1 MDRRIILFLMFLFS
15 VVGMQAQTGL
25 AINPVF
31 KGDVIPASR
40 MVETSVRGRSL
51 SQYHLSYYH
60 SLRFEASKKELLT
73 INRLFDQD
81 CKQSI
86 ETYRIK
92 KGSHDCK
99 LIISLPPQGRT
110 HRFLCLSIQNTSVT
124 LVYME
129 GSVGSLRELRK
140 LLEN

>member
-15 VVGMQAQTGL
+15 VMGMQAQKGL

-31 KGDVIPASR
+31 KGTVIPASR

-51 SQYHLSYYH
+51 SQYHLTYYH
-60 SLRFEASKKELLT
+60 SLRFVASKKELLT
-73 INRLFDQD
+73 VKSLFDQD
-81 CKQSI
+81 RKQAI
-86 ETYRIK
+86 ETYRVE
-92 KGSHDCK
+92 KGSHAGK
-99 LIISLPPQGRT
+99 LIISVPPQGRT
-110 HRFLCLSIQNTSVT
+110 HRFICLSFQNANVT

-129 GSVGSLRELRK
+129 GPVGSLRELRE

>member
-1 MDRRIILFLMFLFS
+1 MDRRIILFLLFLFS
-15 VVGMQAQTGL
+15 VMGMQAQTGL

-31 KGDVIPASR
+31 KGAVVPASR

-51 SQYHLSYYH
+51 SQYHLTYYH

-73 INRLFDQD
+73 INSLFDQD
-81 CKQSI
+81 RKQAV
-86 ETYRIK
+86 ETYRVE
-92 KGSHDCK
+92 KGSHAGK
-99 LIISLPPQGRT
+99 YIISLQPQGRT
-110 HRFLCLSIQNTSVT
+110 HRFLCFSFQNTNVT